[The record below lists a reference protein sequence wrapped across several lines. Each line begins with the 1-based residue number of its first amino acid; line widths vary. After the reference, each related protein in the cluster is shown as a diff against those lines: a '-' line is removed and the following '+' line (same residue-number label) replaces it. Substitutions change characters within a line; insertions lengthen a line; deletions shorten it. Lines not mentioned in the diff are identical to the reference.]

1 MTALSP
7 TEAPTGLNLK
17 DPGHGVAS
25 YRRGSAVY
33 RLGPAA
39 FERIDIS
46 RVRIVHFSGVALAL
60 SGSSCTPRSVPPT
73 HHRAIV
79 SFDVNH
85 RPAHWSGREEAVAT
99 IFAAAGQADTVLTGR
114 DEARGLWRTTT
125 ADDVQAL
132 LPRGPPRRQGRRGGG
147 RGVHGRRGRCR

>member
-1 MTALSP
+1 MTSLSP

-46 RVRIVHFSGVALAL
+46 RVRIVHLSGVALAL
-60 SGSSCTPRSVPPT
+60 SASSCTPRSVPPT

-99 IFAAAGQADTVLTGR
+99 ILAAAGQADTVLTGR
-114 DEARGLWRTTT
+114 DEARGLWRTAT
-125 ADDVQAL
+125 ADDVQPL
-132 LPRGPPRRQGRRGGG
+132 FPRGPPRRQGRRGGG
-147 RGVHGRRGRCR
+147 RGVHGRRRRCR